1 MKKKTGI
8 MGGTFNPVHN
18 GHLLLAETAREF
30 FGLDKVI
37 FMPSGNPYIKKNSII
52 PDGNL
57 RVQML
62 EHAVKENPYFRLSRM
77 EVEREG
83 PTYTCDTL
91 VKLRELNPEEEYYFI
106 MGADSLLTL
115 ESWKNP
121 EIIFQN
127 CVIAAAVRGTG
138 TEDKIKKIAD
148 YLTESY
154 QSDIRIMPSRYIDIS
169 SSEIRK
175 RIKDGRS
182 VRYMIPDSV
191 IAYIEKEGLYR

>member
-37 FMPSGNPYIKKNSII
+37 FMPSGNPYMKKNAII

>member
-37 FMPSGNPYIKKNSII
+37 FMPSGNPYMKKNAII

-127 CVIAAAVRGTG
+127 CVIAAAVRGKG

>member
-37 FMPSGNPYIKKNSII
+37 FMPSGNPYMKKNAVI
-52 PDGNL
+52 PDGRL

-62 EHAVKENPYFRLSRM
+62 ELAVKENPYFRLSQM

-91 VKLRELNPEEEYYFI
+91 IKLRELNPEDEYYFI

-127 CVIAAAVRGTG
+127 CVIVAAVRGTG
-138 TEDKIKKIAD
+138 TEDKIKIIAD
-148 YLTESY
+148 YLTASY

-175 RIKDGRS
+175 KIKNGQS

-191 IAYIEKEGLYR
+191 IAYIEKEGIYR

>member
-37 FMPSGNPYIKKNSII
+37 FMPSGNPYMKKNAVI
-52 PDGNL
+52 PDGRL

-62 EHAVKENPYFRLSRM
+62 ELAIKENPYFRLSQM

-91 VKLRELNPEEEYYFI
+91 IKLRELNPEDEYYFI

-127 CVIAAAVRGTG
+127 CVIVAAVRGTG

-148 YLTESY
+148 YLTASY

-175 RIKDGRS
+175 KIKDGQS

-191 IAYIEKEGLYR
+191 IAYIEKEGIYR

>member
-37 FMPSGNPYIKKNSII
+37 FMPSGNPYMKKNAII

-154 QSDIRIMPSRYIDIS
+154 QSDIRIMPSR
-169 SSEIRK
+169 
-175 RIKDGRS
+175 
-182 VRYMIPDSV
+182 
-191 IAYIEKEGLYR
+191 